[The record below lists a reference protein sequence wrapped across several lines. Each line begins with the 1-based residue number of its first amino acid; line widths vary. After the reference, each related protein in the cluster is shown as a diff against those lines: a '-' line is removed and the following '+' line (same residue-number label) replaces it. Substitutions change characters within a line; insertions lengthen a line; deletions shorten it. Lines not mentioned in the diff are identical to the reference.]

1 MCGLNTYDKKYDKS
15 TDATNFGGGRSLSEN
30 STIDSIVSI
39 YIIINFMETWINAL
53 ANNVL
58 CRYCEY
64 QEKMKEFF
72 NQITTEK

>member
-1 MCGLNTYDKKYDKS
+1 MCGLNAYDKKYDKS
-15 TDATNFGGGRSLSEN
+15 TDATNFGGRRPLAEN

-39 YIIINFMETWINAL
+39 YIIINLMETWINAL

-64 QEKMKEFF
+64 QEKMK
-72 NQITTEK
+72 